1 MSVESKIRSFILD
14 NFIFSDDDDALK
26 NDDSFLDN
34 GILDSTGILEVIF
47 FLDEEFSIK
56 VNDDELIPENLD
68 SVDRLAAFIKRKTQ

>member
-14 NFIFSDDDDALK
+14 NFIFSDDDNALK

-47 FLDEEFSIK
+47 FLDEEFNIK

-68 SVDRLAAFIKRKTQ
+68 SVDRIAAFIKRKTQ

>member
-68 SVDRLAAFIKRKTQ
+68 SVDRIAAFIKRKTQ

>member
-1 MSVESKIRSFILD
+1 MSVENKIRSFILD

-26 NDDSFLDN
+26 NDESFLDN

-47 FLDEEFSIK
+47 FLDEEFKIK

-68 SVDRLAAFIKRKTQ
+68 SVDRITAFIKRKTQ

>member
-14 NFIFSDDDDALK
+14 NFIFSDEEDALK
-26 NDDSFLDN
+26 NDESFLDN

-68 SVDRLAAFIKRKTQ
+68 SVDRIAAFIKRKSQ